1 MSRRDLLRDLFG
13 RPKFRS
19 RREKAGHYIYNVGIG
34 LPVVVPVAFYP
45 WFVEWIDSVLLGALL
60 VFLAVI
66 GLRSAGWL
74 VWEFWGRKRFPLPAP
89 DESKSTA

>member
-19 RREKAGHYIYNVGIG
+19 RREKVGHYIYGFVIFV
-34 LPVVVPVAFYP
+34 LVVVPATYFE
-45 WFVEWIDSVLLGALL
+45 WFDSRLLRIAWIMLGGT
-60 VFLAVI
+60 VPQI
-66 GLRSAGWL
+66 AGWL
-74 VWEFWGRKRFPLPAP
+74 IWLIWGRQRFPLPAP

>member
-34 LPVVVPVAFYP
+34 LPVVVPATYLFE
-45 WFVEWIDSVLLGALL
+45 WFDSRLLRIAWIMLGGT
-60 VFLAVI
+60 VPQT
-66 GLRSAGWL
+66 AGWL
-74 VWEFWGRKRFPLPAP
+74 IWLIWGRKRFPLPAP